1 MRDFEYDLRLH
12 TPKLN
17 KNVDLRHDRV
27 DVTLSHMYLSYLHP
41 SFAHTH
47 TNTQN
52 VSVGNIQAFLIYN
65 VIHQTLDKIPRIKF
79 LSKSKEE

>member
-1 MRDFEYDLRLH
+1 MTKDC

-17 KNVDLRHDRV
+17 KNVDLRHDHV
-27 DVTLSHMYLSYLHP
+27 DVTLSHMYLSYLHL

-47 TNTQN
+47 TSTQN
-52 VSVGNIQAFLIYN
+52 VSVGNIHAFLIYN